1 MFHRITDALYRTLEK
16 VVTLVV
22 IVAVVAF
29 LFRFIKENLKWWM
42 QTRRIKSL
50 IRRYFKEK
58 N

>member
-29 LFRFIKENLKWWM
+29 LFRFIKENLK
-42 QTRRIKSL
+42 
-50 IRRYFKEK
+50 
-58 N
+58 